1 MKSRRLLPR
10 KTRFFQGCLVTIFLP
25 LFLGANGDRALSQTP
40 IYPNPIPP
48 SRRDIT
54 LPIPRCFPN
63 LALPPR
69 PILRPT
75 VLFLP
80 GEELFGELALEYS
93 RLGKQQQ
100 VLVLLENIT
109 RNESKALI
117 LLQLAEI
124 YREREN
130 FADAI
135 ENLDRALAIV
145 RPEENMRLLAFISL
159 EFIRVGRV
167 EKSLAISRDLDE
179 TWQANILQKIAFNL
193 ISTGQIE
200 RANQIAL
207 TLTENRDRIEIWS
220 EIFRAYF
227 EEDPDNVTAF
237 LQTIPDE
244 CDRDRVLY
252 KAIERGWDGG
262 DRVRELL
269 DLIESSRMQELSRI
283 KIATHLAESG
293 RFEQALEIAELITA
307 SAPRARALIA
317 IAASLRQNR
326 QEDRAVQ
333 ILDRARQLTEN
344 LRIPG
349 SWGISN

>member
-1 MKSRRLLPR
+1 MILKCSTR
-10 KTRFFQGCLVTIFLP
+10 KTRFFQGFFATLFLP
-25 LFLGANGDRALSQTP
+25 FFLEITGDRALSQTP
-40 IYPNPIPP
+40 IYPSPIPP
-48 SRRDIT
+48 SERDIF
-54 LPIPRCFPN
+54 PPVPRCFPN

-69 PILRPT
+69 PILLPA

-80 GEELFGELALEYS
+80 GEELFGDLALEYS

-109 RNESKALI
+109 RNESKVVI

-135 ENLDRALAIV
+135 GNLDRALAIL
-145 RPEENMRLLAFISL
+145 RTEENMRLLAFIAL
-159 EFIRVGRV
+159 EFIRVGQV
-167 EKSLAISRDLDE
+167 EKSLAIARDLDE
-179 TWQANILQKIAFNL
+179 TWQANLLQRIAFNM

-200 RANQIAL
+200 RVHQMTL

-220 EIFRAYF
+220 EIFRTYF
-227 EEDPDNVTAF
+227 EEDPAKAVSF
-237 LQTIPDE
+237 LQQIPDE
-244 CDRDRVLY
+244 CDRDRVIY

-262 DRVRELL
+262 ENARELL

-293 RFEQALEIAELITA
+293 RFEQALVITESISA
-307 SAPRARALIA
+307 FAPRARALIA
-317 IAASLRQNR
+317 IAASLRQNG
-326 QEDRAVQ
+326 QEERAAQ
-333 ILDRARQLTEN
+333 ILDRARKITEN
-344 LRIPG
+344 LGRPG
-349 SWGISN
+349 SWGRLN